1 MYEEKRRRISLTGI
15 GMGAGTSLT
24 EEAREVLESCD
35 CIIGAARMTGS
46 LSRFGKPMY
55 DAYKAEEIKE
65 IIIGHEGY
73 SHIVVALSGDCGFY
87 SGAKALAGELK
98 EYAVELIPGISSVAF
113 LASRLHV
120 SWEDAA
126 LKSIHGRRQNYIY
139 AIAHNEKTFLL
150 LGGEACARE
159 LCEKVR
165 YFGLAHVE
173 FHIGRRLS
181 YEDETILHRRGSEL
195 MPEDCAGLAVALVR
209 NPSPDR
215 RVAAHIED
223 EAFVRG
229 SVPMTKA
236 EIRTVSLAKL
246 SLTRDAVLYDI
257 GAGTGSVSVEAALRS
272 GEMKVY
278 AVEKNPE
285 AICLL
290 EENRR
295 QFGCDNIEVVE
306 GTAPGGL
313 QALEPPTH
321 VFVGGSAGNLPEIL
335 KVVKEKNPDVR
346 IVINAA
352 SLETIGEV
360 MEAERSGL
368 LSSPEVVQIA
378 ASRSRRLGAYH
389 MMTALNPVYIVS
401 DGKGQK

>member
-1 MYEEKRRRISLTGI
+1 
-15 GMGAGTSLT
+15 
-24 EEAREVLESCD
+24 
-35 CIIGAARMTGS
+35 
-46 LSRFGKPMY
+46 
-55 DAYKAEEIKE
+55 
-65 IIIGHEGY
+65 
-73 SHIVVALSGDCGFY
+73 
-87 SGAKALAGELK
+87 
-98 EYAVELIPGISSVAF
+98 
-113 LASRLHV
+113 
-120 SWEDAA
+120 
-126 LKSIHGRRQNYIY
+126 
-139 AIAHNEKTFLL
+139 
-150 LGGEACARE
+150 
-159 LCEKVR
+159 
-165 YFGLAHVE
+165 
-173 FHIGRRLS
+173 
-181 YEDETILHRRGSEL
+181 
-195 MPEDCAGLAVALVR
+195 
-209 NPSPDR
+209 
-215 RVAAHIED
+215 
-223 EAFVRG
+223 
-229 SVPMTKA
+229 MTKA
-236 EIRTVSLAKL
+236 EIRAVSLAKL
-246 SLTRDAVLYDI
+246 GLTRDAVLYDI

-285 AICLL
+285 AIRLL

-335 KVVKEKNPDVR
+335 KAVKEKNPDVR